1 MSYDLEQGWPT
12 SSTRGPHNSL
22 RIRLRAAHVYTYIAR
37 RGGEIE
43 LDRGRYLQA
52 IRYAQSTAKCQ
63 DSKPFPTRPKTWND

>member
-1 MSYDLEQGWPT
+1 MCIHILQG
-12 SSTRGPHNSL
+12 G
-22 RIRLRAAHVYTYIAR
+22 
-37 RGGEIE
+37 GGEIE